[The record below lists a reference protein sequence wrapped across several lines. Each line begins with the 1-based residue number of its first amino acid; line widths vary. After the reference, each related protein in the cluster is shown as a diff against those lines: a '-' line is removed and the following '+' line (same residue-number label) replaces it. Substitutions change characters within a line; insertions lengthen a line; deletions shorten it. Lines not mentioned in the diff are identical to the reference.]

1 MKREKELAMMVNILV
16 IVLVLIGVGIASLVL
31 PKPSYSQHERRELA
45 SMPEFSV
52 EALLSGSYTRNL
64 DAHYADTFPQR
75 ESLVKLGGYLEEF
88 RGLRLD
94 DVRIHGTVPGQ
105 DDPEESSSSSESVSQ
120 SQTGDSSGGA
130 GETSGSGLSSSSS
143 EPYVAPPTV
152 DDGAVG
158 ETVNSIFVYKGM
170 ALQLFGGNQR
180 EAQRYAG
187 VINRYQELL
196 GDRATIYNMVIPSH
210 IEFVLPERYKKL
222 TAPERPNI
230 DLIYSTLNEGIKRVD
245 AYSAIGR
252 HMEEYLYFNTDH
264 HWTGKGAY
272 YAYTAFA
279 EQAGF
284 DPLPYDSYEKGRI
297 DNFLG
302 TLYSK
307 TQDVK
312 VGQNPDY
319 VEYCKIP
326 VEHTAWRYE
335 KNAAFTPVKTSVLAE
350 YATGVNSYGVYFAGD
365 QPLFHIKTGNAN
377 GRKIL
382 VIKESYG
389 NAFAPYLIP
398 HYEEVLVADERYCQR
413 NILKVIEEFG
423 INEVCFVN
431 NIFAANTAYHINNL
445 EKLLTQPDPNYSLPP
460 SSSSSSSSS
469 SESGTQ
475 AEPNPQNEG
484 DAEE

>member
-1 MKREKELAMMVNILV
+1 MKREKELAMMMNILV
-16 IVLVLIGVGIASLVL
+16 IVLVLAGVGIASLVL
-31 PKPSYSQHERRELA
+31 PKPTYSQHERRDLEP
-45 SMPEFSV
+45 MPAFSL
-52 EALLSGSYTRNL
+52 EALLSGSYTRDL

-75 ESLVKLGGYLEEF
+75 DGLVKLGGYLEEF

-94 DVRIHGTVPGQ
+94 DVRIHGTAPGQ
-105 DDPEESSSSSESVSQ
+105 DPADQQSGSSSSSGQSEASPSESSSSD
-120 SQTGDSSGGA
+120 TSSG
-130 GETSGSGLSSSSS
+130 TSSSSS
-143 EPYVAPPTV
+143 EPYVAPPV
-152 DDGAVG
+152 ADDGAVG

-170 ALQLFGGNQR
+170 ALQIFGGNR
-180 EAQRYAG
+180 TEAQRYAN
-187 VINRYQELL
+187 VINRYQQLL
-196 GDRATIYNMVIPSH
+196 GDKVTIYNMVIPSH
-210 IEFVLPERYKKL
+210 IEFVLPEKYKKL
-222 TAPERPNI
+222 TSRERPNI
-230 DLIYSTLNEGIKRVD
+230 DLIYSTLDARVKRVD

-284 DPLPYDSYEKGRI
+284 EPLSYDSYEKGRI

-312 VGQNPDY
+312 LAKNPDY
-319 VEYCKIP
+319 VEYCKVP

-335 KNAAFTPVKTSVLAE
+335 KNAAFTPVETTVLAE
-350 YATGVNSYGVYFAGD
+350 YATGVNSYGVYFHGD
-365 QPLFHIKTGNAN
+365 QPMFHIKTGNHN
-377 GRKIL
+377 GRKVM

-398 HYEEVLVADERYCQR
+398 HYEEVLVVDERYCQR

-423 INEVCFVN
+423 INEICFVN

-445 EKLLTQPDPNYSLPP
+445 EKLLTQPDPTYSAT
-460 SSSSSSSSS
+460 SSGSASP
-469 SESGTQ
+469 ESGS
-475 AEPNPQNEG
+475 
-484 DAEE
+484 

>member
-1 MKREKELAMMVNILV
+1 MMINILV
-16 IVLVLIGVGIASLVL
+16 IVLILIGVGIASLVL
-31 PKPSYSQHERRELA
+31 PKPTYSQHERRELEA
-45 SMPEFSV
+45 MPEFSLQ
-52 EALLSGSYTRNL
+52 ALLSGSYTRDL

-75 ESLVKLGGYLEEF
+75 ENLVKLGGYLEEL

-105 DDPEESSSSSESVSQ
+105 ETSGSSSSSSSESSSQ
-120 SQTGDSSGGA
+120 SQTSSQSSSSSDSSQ
-130 GETSGSGLSSSSS
+130 TSSSSS
-143 EPYVAPPTV
+143 EAFVAPPV
-152 DDGAVG
+152 EDDGAVG

-170 ALQLFGGNQR
+170 GLQLFGGNQS

-187 VINRYQELL
+187 VINRYQEIL
-196 GDRATIYNMVIPSH
+196 GDKVTIYNMVIPSH
-210 IEFVLPERYKKL
+210 IEFVLPEKYKKL
-222 TAPERPNI
+222 TTPERPNI
-230 DLIYSTLNEGIKRVD
+230 DLIYSTLDDRVKRVD

-252 HMEEYLYFNTDH
+252 HMNEYLYFNTDH

-284 DPLPYDSYEKGRI
+284 KPLSYDSYEKGRI

-312 VGQNPDY
+312 MAQNPDY

-335 KNAAFTPVKTSVLAE
+335 KDAAFTPVETTVLAE
-350 YATGVNSYGVYFAGD
+350 YATGVNSYGVYFHGD
-365 QPLFHIKTGNAN
+365 QPMFHIKTGNHN
-377 GRKIL
+377 GRKIM

-398 HYEEVLVADERYCQR
+398 HYEEVLVVDERYCQR

-423 INEVCFVN
+423 INEICFVN

-445 EKLLTQPDPNYSLPP
+445 EKLLTQPDPTYSAA
-460 SSSSSSSSS
+460 SSGSVSP
-469 SESGTQ
+469 ESR
-475 AEPNPQNEG
+475 P
-484 DAEE
+484 